1 MTIFINIILSLQ
13 NTISGRV
20 VQKQIHSPT
29 QVCYP
34 NETNTISQTSVN
46 PSEDDT
52 NIYPPSSVSFQPG
65 EEIYVDNRGIPSN
78 R

>member
-1 MTIFINIILSLQ
+1 MAQ
-13 NTISGRV
+13 
-20 VQKQIHSPT
+20 QQIQSPT
-29 QVCYP
+29 QVCFP
-34 NETNTISQTSVN
+34 NDTNTISQTSVN

-65 EEIYVDNRGIPSN
+65 EEIYADNRGVVSN

>member
-1 MTIFINIILSLQ
+1 M
-13 NTISGRV
+13 V
-20 VQKQIHSPT
+20 EQKQIHSPT

-34 NETNTISQTSVN
+34 NDANTISQTSVN

-65 EEIYVDNRGIPSN
+65 EEIYTDNRVVTFD